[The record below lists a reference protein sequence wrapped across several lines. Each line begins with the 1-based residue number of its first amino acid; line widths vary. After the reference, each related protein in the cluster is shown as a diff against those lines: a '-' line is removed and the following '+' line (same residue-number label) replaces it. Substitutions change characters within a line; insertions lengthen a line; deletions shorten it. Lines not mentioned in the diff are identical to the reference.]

1 MLVTIVTDGFFPMR
15 RIQVQPENTR
25 RTQSA
30 GFTLVEALV
39 VVMVILVIAAIAIPR
54 FVQARMRAN
63 EASAVSSM
71 HTIETSEILYSQ
83 SYPDL
88 GYAKA
93 LIDMGTRNGN
103 CASPTAS
110 NACLLMDDSLASGY
124 KSGYLF
130 QLTSDGQKP
139 SRSYTL
145 TAIPSVAGVSGRCS
159 FSSDQGGEISFRSPG
174 ATQDG
179 RFAVGGDGGGAGGCS
194 R

>member
-1 MLVTIVTDGFFPMR
+1 MPRV
-15 RIQVQPENTR
+15 QVQPGNIR

-71 HTIETSEILYSQ
+71 HTIETSELLYSE
-83 SYPDL
+83 SYPDV

-93 LIDMGTRNGN
+93 LIDMGARNGN
-103 CASPTAS
+103 CASPTAN
-110 NACLLMDDSLASGY
+110 NACLLMDDSLASGF

-130 QLTSDGQKP
+130 QLISDGKKP
-139 SRSYTL
+139 SRAYTL
-145 TAIPSVAGVSGRCS
+145 TAVPSVAGVSGRCS
-159 FSSDQGGEISFRSPG
+159 FSSDQGGEINSGSP
-174 ATQDG
+174 TQGG
-179 RFAVGGDGGGAGGCS
+179 RFAVGSGGGGGC

>member
-1 MLVTIVTDGFFPMR
+1 MSAV
-15 RIQVQPENTR
+15 QVQPENIR
-25 RTQSA
+25 QTQSA

-71 HTIETSEILYSQ
+71 HVIETSEILYSE
-83 SYPDL
+83 SYPDV

-93 LIDMGTRNGN
+93 LTDMGARNGN
-103 CASPTAS
+103 CASPTAT
-110 NACLLMDDSLASGY
+110 NACLLMDDSLANGF

-130 QLTSDGQKP
+130 QLISDGQKP

-145 TAIPSVAGVSGRCS
+145 TAVPSVAGVSGRCS
-159 FSSDQGGEISFRSPG
+159 FSSDQGGDINFGAPG
-174 ATQDG
+174 ATQGG
-179 RFAVGGDGGGAGGCS
+179 RFALGSGGGCS